1 MPKWANFFWKK
12 CVVKFDFCVVVNFSE
27 IFTVYSKILRQESR
41 GTKNW
46 QDICFYFNIFQHICF
61 YFANFPHFFLIFDQ
75 NLIVCHLYSFIIRKE
90 GGIFEKKIGS
100 YLGKQRL
107 PKIGREGVQWLLC
120 KRAPHFIFN
129 KRAPKSW
136 KNSTSDRQ
144 LIWVNK
150 FKNI

>member
-90 GGIFEKKIGS
+90 GVYLKKRLDHTWENSVCRRLEERVCNDYFANEHLTSSSISAHLKVGKIQRAIG
-100 YLGKQRL
+100 G
-107 PKIGREGVQWLLC
+107 
-120 KRAPHFIFN
+120 
-129 KRAPKSW
+129 
-136 KNSTSDRQ
+136 
-144 LIWVNK
+144 
-150 FKNI
+150 